1 MTLRNYGFKF
11 RFQRYSSSVLSWPSD
26 NCFKYLKTRTQG
38 NRALN
43 IDLFQPHNKA
53 LKRILFSNLQRNFLL
68 IRCLSISSCTSSKHN
83 NKSCSSLNL
92 FRQTNYRNK
101 ATKMSFCTG
110 IVDTTSCLALYLLL
124 LLPLYDDFCA
134 RSILRIQQYYKFVI
148 IKMYLLMFNW
158 LFEYLKSI
166 IIHTSNKQNHKI
178 IMKPNNFLLL
188 VQKISWVGLLRR
200 QENKIRGSL
209 PFLS

>member
-110 IVDTTSCLALYLLL
+110 IVDTTSC
-124 LLPLYDDFCA
+124 PPP
-134 RSILRIQQYYKFVI
+134 
-148 IKMYLLMFNW
+148 
-158 LFEYLKSI
+158 
-166 IIHTSNKQNHKI
+166 TS
-178 IMKPNNFLLL
+178 
-188 VQKISWVGLLRR
+188 LRR
-200 QENKIRGSL
+200 LLCTQYTSYSTILQICHHKNVFINV
-209 PFLS
+209 